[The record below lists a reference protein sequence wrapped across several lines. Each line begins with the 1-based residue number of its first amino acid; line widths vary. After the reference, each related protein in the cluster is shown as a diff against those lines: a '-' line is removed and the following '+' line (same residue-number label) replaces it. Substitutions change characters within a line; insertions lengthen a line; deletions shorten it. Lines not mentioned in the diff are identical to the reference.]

1 MYLFA
6 FWKINNYF
14 VLLLILQNV
23 SVIILLIIGKN
34 GLLVL
39 IIWISFVDWWFR
51 TKITSL
57 CNVLC
62 SIVKLLVVFCPLVNV
77 VIFI

>member
-23 SVIILLIIGKN
+23 SVTILLIIGKN

-39 IIWISFVDWWFR
+39 IIWISFVD
-51 TKITSL
+51 
-57 CNVLC
+57 
-62 SIVKLLVVFCPLVNV
+62 
-77 VIFI
+77 